1 MSWLSVSPR
10 QIRSL
15 YEEFLL
21 KGLVCCVCS
30 ASIASAL
37 AIVMD
42 LSSVW
47 LSGSGAPLSC
57 RPLSQTDPCGF
68 SSPSLLSSTLTPL
81 LHSYSFPPPLFSSST
96 LLHSF
101 HPLLPLS
108 STPLLPSR
116 SSPLLLLSSLG
127 IIERTFHLAFC
138 HGNIILYT
146 KILALTISSSLL
158 PQV

>member
-1 MSWLSVSPR
+1 MSGSSVSPR

-47 LSGSGAPLSC
+47 LSGSGAPLSS

-68 SSPSLLSSTLTPL
+68 SSTSLLSSTLTPL
-81 LHSYSFPPPLFSSST
+81 LRSYSFPPPLFFSST
-96 LLHSF
+96 LTPLLHSS
-101 HPLLPLS
+101 PPPLS
-108 STPLLPSR
+108 SIPFIHSYPSPALSLLPSAP
-116 SSPLLLLSSLG
+116 PLPSGDHRKNFSFSILSWQH
-127 IIERTFHLAFC
+127 HL
-138 HGNIILYT
+138 IY
-146 KILALTISSSLL
+146 
-158 PQV
+158 

>member
-21 KGLVCCVCS
+21 KGLVCSVCS

-81 LHSYSFPPPLFSSST
+81 LHSYSFPPPLFFSST
-96 LLHSF
+96 LTPFLHSSPPPF
-101 HPLLPLS
+101 LS
-108 STPLLPSR
+108 STLTPLLH
-116 SSPLLLLSSLG
+116 SSS
-127 IIERTFHLAFC
+127 
-138 HGNIILYT
+138 
-146 KILALTISSSLL
+146 ALSLL
-158 PQV
+158 PPAPPLLSGDHRKNFSFSILSWQHHLIY